1 MATTKD
7 IPGVKIRR
15 TIPDMAPEGT
25 IPGMAPKGTIPDMV
39 PKGQDPPDMGTEADI
54 PKNKTL
60 EVSNKDPEVRR
71 KDVAPDKRFRRVI

>member
-7 IPGVKIRR
+7 IPGVKIRH
-15 TIPDMAPEGT
+15 TIPGMAPEGT
-25 IPGMAPKGTIPDMV
+25 IPGLV

-60 EVSNKDPEVRR
+60 EGANQDPQVWRR
-71 KDVAPDKRFRRVI
+71 DVNPDKKFRRII